1 MTKRANDGTFTGHG
15 TMIDRLTRQM
25 SAKGVPNARAEAVA
39 HLQNSGVLHKGT
51 EKLTVKGHER
61 TLMGASGRA
70 KDRAAR
76 QSGDHDPSE
85 YKYNRKT
92 NRAVLK

>member
-1 MTKRANDGTFTGHG
+1 MTKRAGDGTFTGHK

-25 SAKGVPNARAEAVA
+25 SGKGVPNARAEAVA
-39 HLQNSGVLHKGT
+39 HLQKSGVLRKGT
-51 EKLTVKGHER
+51 ETLTVKGHER
-61 TLMGASGRA
+61 TAMGPAGRA

-76 QSGDHDPSE
+76 QSDGHEPGD
-85 YKYNRKT
+85 YKYNRAT